1 LDQGQKSESTRRN
14 SGYGGSLLN
23 QMRYLL
29 SILAI
34 IAGTIIA
41 AKTAEPAVDANG
53 NTAKILISNIDDF
66 TIEDD

>member
-1 LDQGQKSESTRRN
+1 
-14 SGYGGSLLN
+14 
-23 QMRYLL
+23 MRYLL